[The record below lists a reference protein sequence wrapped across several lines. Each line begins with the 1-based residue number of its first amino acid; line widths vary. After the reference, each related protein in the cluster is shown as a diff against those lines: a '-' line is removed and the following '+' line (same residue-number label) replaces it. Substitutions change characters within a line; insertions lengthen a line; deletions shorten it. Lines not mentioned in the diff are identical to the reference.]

1 MEIVVLILSITKE
14 VVLPLLNAF
23 GKRTKKQID
32 QIGNHIRYVYKKSNE
47 SKCEDLTDSL
57 SA

>member
-1 MEIVVLILSITKE
+1 MEIVVQILSITKE
-14 VVLPLLNAF
+14 VVLPLLTAF

-32 QIGNHIRYVYKKSNE
+32 QIGNHIGYVYKKSNE
-47 SKCEDLTDSL
+47 SKCEDPTDSL